1 MAAEP
6 AACVLSC
13 PLASHLH
20 CGKHFRKHA
29 GKATRSGGG
38 GCPITPGPI
47 ERLAGPGT
55 RTLRKGTHRALG
67 LMVPLARQTYGPD
80 IRPTCRQGSHSSEK
94 RSAQGRTGPE
104 RRCGPDLTPE
114 PSWTRSCGS
123 AQCGRT
129 RQRGRSAQLRAA
141 GTRRHALGGRLDGQR
156 TQAPHPAGMDPPLTR
171 TPDSAGRPGKARR
184 PFPLHPRLPV
194 HPDCGPA
201 PSLRAALTWPLHRG
215 RCTRRLQGEPRAHE
229 PPAGPRRHTGPVRSS
244 LARL

>member
-29 GKATRSGGG
+29 GKATHSGGG

-94 RSAQGRTGPE
+94 RSARGRAGPE

-129 RQRGRSAQLRAA
+129 RQRGRSAQLRASGGGDAVACTGGTA
-141 GTRRHALGGRLDGQR
+141 GRTTDTGSAPSRHGPPTHPNAGQR
-156 TQAPHPAGMDPPLTR
+156 RAPREGAAALPSSPTTPCPPRLRTRPLPARCVDMAPAPR
-171 TPDSAGRPGKARR
+171 TLHVPSAG
-184 PFPLHPRLPV
+184 
-194 HPDCGPA
+194 
-201 PSLRAALTWPLHRG
+201 
-215 RCTRRLQGEPRAHE
+215 
-229 PPAGPRRHTGPVRSS
+229 
-244 LARL
+244 